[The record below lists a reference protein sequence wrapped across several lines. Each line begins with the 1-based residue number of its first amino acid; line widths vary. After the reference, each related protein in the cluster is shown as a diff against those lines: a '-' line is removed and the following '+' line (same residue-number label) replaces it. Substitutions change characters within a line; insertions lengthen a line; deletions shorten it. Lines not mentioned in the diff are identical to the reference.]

1 MYYIYRNGK
10 LVGGSSNSIDYV
22 IEFTKLKVDKAIG
35 GTEKD
40 SSRLKQL
47 YKDSSRLNQL
57 YQDKLVLN
65 SPNVWLHKLK
75 PILERLG
82 YELTIEVDDST
93 I

>member
-10 LVGGSSNSIDYV
+10 LVGSSSSIDYV
-22 IEFTKLKVDKAIG
+22 VEFTKLMIDKAID
-35 GTEKD
+35 TERD
-40 SSRLKQL
+40 SRKLKQL
-47 YKDSSRLNQL
+47 YE
-57 YQDKLVLN
+57 DKLVLN

>member
-1 MYYIYRNGK
+1 MYYIYKDER
-10 LVGGSSNSIDYV
+10 LIGSSSSIDYV
-22 IEFTKLKVDKAIG
+22 IEFTKLMIDKAI

-40 SSRLKQL
+40 SIKLKQL
-47 YKDSSRLNQL
+47 YEDRMIAT
-57 YQDKLVLN
+57 
-65 SPNVWLHKLK
+65 SPKAWLHELE

>member
-1 MYYIYRNGK
+1 MYYIYKDER
-10 LVGGSSNSIDYV
+10 LIGSSSSIEYV
-22 IEFTKLKVDKAIG
+22 VEFTKLMIDKAIG
-35 GTEKD
+35 STEKD

-47 YKDSSRLNQL
+47 YE
-57 YQDKLVLN
+57 DKLTVN

>member
-1 MYYIYRNGK
+1 MYYIYKEER
-10 LVGGSSNSIDYV
+10 LIGSSSSIEYV
-22 IEFTKLKVDKAIG
+22 VEFTKLMIDKAI

-40 SSRLKQL
+40 SIKLKQL
-47 YKDSSRLNQL
+47 YE
-57 YQDKLVLN
+57 DKLTVN

-82 YELTIEVDDST
+82 YELTIEVDDSN

>member
-1 MYYIYRNGK
+1 MYYIYKDGK
-10 LVGGSSNSIDYV
+10 LIGSSSSIDYV
-22 IEFTKLKVDKAIG
+22 IEFTKLMIDKEIS
-35 GTEKD
+35 TEKD
-40 SSRLKQL
+40 SIKLKQL
-47 YKDSSRLNQL
+47 YE
-57 YQDKLVLN
+57 DKLAVN

>member
-10 LVGGSSNSIDYV
+10 LVGSSNSIDYV
-22 IEFTKLKVDKAIG
+22 IEFTKLMIDKAI

-40 SSRLKQL
+40 SRKLKQL
-47 YKDSSRLNQL
+47 YE
-57 YQDKLVLN
+57 DKVIVN
-65 SPNVWLHKLK
+65 SPKVGLNKLQ

-82 YELTIEVDDST
+82 YKLEVD

>member
-1 MYYIYRNGK
+1 MYYIYKEGR
-10 LVGGSSNSIDYV
+10 LVGSSSSIEYV
-22 IEFTKLKVDKAIG
+22 IEFTKLMIDKAI

-40 SSRLKQL
+40 SRKLKQL
-47 YKDSSRLNQL
+47 YEDRIIAT
-57 YQDKLVLN
+57 

>member
-1 MYYIYRNGK
+1 MYYIYKERR
-10 LVGGSSNSIDYV
+10 LIGSSSSIDYIV
-22 IEFTKLKVDKAIG
+22 EFTKLMIDKAID
-35 GTEKD
+35 TQREDASK
-40 SSRLKQL
+40 LKQL
-47 YKDSSRLNQL
+47 YE
-57 YQDKLVLN
+57 DKLVLN

>member
-1 MYYIYRNGK
+1 MYVIYKEGR
-10 LVGGSSNSIDYV
+10 LIGSSSSIDYV
-22 IEFTKLKVDKAIG
+22 IEFTNLMIDKAI

-40 SSRLKQL
+40 SIRLKQL
-47 YKDSSRLNQL
+47 YQYK
-57 YQDKLVLN
+57 VTVN

>member
-1 MYYIYRNGK
+1 MYYIYKERR
-10 LVGGSSNSIDYV
+10 LIGSSSSIEYV
-22 IEFTKLKVDKAIG
+22 VEFTKLMIDKEIS
-35 GTEKD
+35 TEKD
-40 SSRLKQL
+40 SIKLKQL
-47 YKDSSRLNQL
+47 YE
-57 YQDKLVLN
+57 DKLALN

>member
-1 MYYIYRNGK
+1 MYVIYKDGR
-10 LVGGSSNSIDYV
+10 LIGSSSSIEYV
-22 IEFTKLKVDKAIG
+22 IEFTKLVVNKAI

-47 YKDSSRLNQL
+47 YE
-57 YQDKLVLN
+57 DKLVLN

-82 YELTIEVDDST
+82 YKLTVNLVVD
-93 I
+93 IK

>member
-1 MYYIYRNGK
+1 MYVIYRNSK
-10 LVGGSSNSIDYV
+10 LVGSSSSIDYV
-22 IEFTKLKVDKAIG
+22 IEFTKLMIDKAI

-40 SSRLKQL
+40 SRKLKQL
-47 YKDSSRLNQL
+47 YEDRIIAT
-57 YQDKLVLN
+57 
-65 SPNVWLHKLK
+65 SPNAWLHELK

>member
-1 MYYIYRNGK
+1 MYYIYKERR
-10 LVGGSSNSIDYV
+10 LIGSSNDIEYV
-22 IEFTKLKVDKAIG
+22 IEFTKLMIDKAID
-35 GTEKD
+35 TERD
-40 SSRLKQL
+40 ASRLKQL
-47 YKDSSRLNQL
+47 YE
-57 YQDKLVLN
+57 DKLVLN